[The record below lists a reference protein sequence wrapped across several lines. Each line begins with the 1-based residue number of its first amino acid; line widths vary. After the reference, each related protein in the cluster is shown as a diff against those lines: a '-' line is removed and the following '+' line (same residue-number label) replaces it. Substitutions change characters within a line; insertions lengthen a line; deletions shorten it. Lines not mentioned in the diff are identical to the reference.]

1 MSNKSDIVL
10 EKNVYTQSKIQPHII
25 KINNLRCVLVN
36 YPCSNVIST
45 GFFVKIGSAYESIEE
60 RGISH
65 FLEHML
71 FKKNKYCSK
80 MTNKLDELGIS
91 YNAATS
97 RDYTYYECHGNVS
110 QTKHLI
116 FLLFMIFTRPIFI
129 DKDVNKERLVIF
141 EEMKGDKMSNKK
153 QLFESTINQIY
164 NQRNENYSLPIIGN
178 TDTLNNINAKKLKN
192 FFDTYYHYDNATF
205 VVVGNIDV
213 EVITSYLKKLVNKY
227 PRSGTKT
234 EDIIFNDISSPPT
247 MIIKSMINPS
257 QTTMMINFF
266 IKGLSELQKLQLS
279 LLHHILTGNFMSILF
294 NELRVKRGLCYGID
308 SDNMLVKSNNK
319 YNGIFFIKVD
329 ADPENIKEC
338 LKLILQFILSK
349 KINRTTFLN
358 SKKSL
363 HNIISFSFQTSKDY
377 MYFYG
382 NMILNNENV
391 IPSNIIKILKE
402 TTLKD
407 INNLLTTIKNSNLY
421 VNMIGKY
428 VK

>member
-1 MSNKSDIVL
+1 MS
-10 EKNVYTQSKIQPHII
+10 KNFDSNTIQPHII

-36 YPCSNVIST
+36 YPCSNVISS
-45 GFFVKIGSAYESIEE
+45 GFFVKIGSAYESLEE

-110 QTKHLI
+110 QTKQII

-164 NQRNENYSLPIIGN
+164 NKRNENYSLPIIG
-178 TDTLNNINAKKLKN
+178 TLETLNGINAKKLQS
-192 FFDTYYHYDNATF
+192 FFNTYYHYDNATF
-205 VVVGNIDV
+205 VVVGNIDIN
-213 EVITSYLKKLVNKY
+213 VITSYLTKLVNKY
-227 PRSGTKT
+227 PRTGTKT
-234 EDIIFNDISSPPT
+234 NDIQFSEISTPPS
-247 MIIKSMINPS
+247 MNIKSTVNPS
-257 QTTMMINFF
+257 QTIMMVNFF
-266 IKGLSELQKLQLS
+266 IKGLTELQKLQLS

-308 SDNMLVKSNNK
+308 SENMLVKSNNK
-319 YNGIFFIKVD
+319 YNGIFYIKVD
-329 ADPENIKEC
+329 ADPSNIKEC
-338 LKLILQFILSK
+338 LKLILQFILTK

-382 NMILNNENV
+382 NMMLNNENI
-391 IPSNIIKILKE
+391 IPSKIIKILND

-407 INNLLTTIKNSNLY
+407 INNLLTIIKKSNLY

>member
-1 MSNKSDIVL
+1 MSTL
-10 EKNVYTQSKIQPHII
+10 QPHII
-25 KINNLRCVLVN
+25 TINNLRCVLVN

-45 GFFVKIGSAYESIEE
+45 SFFVKIGSAYESMNE

-97 RDYTYYECHGNVS
+97 RDYTYYECHGNIS
-110 QTKHLI
+110 QTKQLI

-164 NQRNENYSLPIIGN
+164 IKRNENYSLPIIGN
-178 TDTLNNINAKKLKN
+178 TDTLNSINAKKLKK

-205 VVVGNIDV
+205 VVVGNIDIP
-213 EVITSYLKKLVNKY
+213 VITTYLTKLVNKY
-227 PRSGTKT
+227 PRSGIKT
-234 EDIIFNDISSPPT
+234 EEIKFNDISTPPS
-247 MIIKSMINPS
+247 MNIKSTENPS
-257 QTTMMINFF
+257 QTIMMVNFY
-266 IKGLSELQKLQLS
+266 IKGLNELQKLQLG

-308 SDNMLVKSNNK
+308 SDNMLVKSDNK
-319 YNGIFFIKVD
+319 YNGIFYIKVD
-329 ADPENIKEC
+329 ADPIKIKEC
-338 LKLILQFILSK
+338 LKLILQFVLTK
-349 KINRTTFLN
+349 KINKTTFLN

-382 NMILNNENV
+382 NMLLNNENV
-391 IPSNIIKILKE
+391 IPSKIINILKE

-407 INNLLTTIKNSNLY
+407 INNLLSMIKNSNLY

>member
-1 MSNKSDIVL
+1 MS
-10 EKNVYTQSKIQPHII
+10 KNVEPKII
-25 KINNLRCVLVN
+25 KINNLRCILLN
-36 YPCSNVIST
+36 YPCSNVVST
-45 GFFVKIGSAYESIEE
+45 GFFVKVGSAYEKMEE

-71 FKKNKYCSK
+71 FKKNKYSNK

-97 RDYTYYECHGNVS
+97 REYTYYECHGNAS

-129 DKDVNKERLVIF
+129 EKDVNKERLVIF

-164 NQRNENYSLPIIGN
+164 SKINENYSLPIIGN
-178 TDTLNNINAKKLKN
+178 TETLNNINAKKLKT

-205 VVVGNIDV
+205 VVVGNINV
-213 EVITSYLKKLVNKY
+213 EEISTYLKKLVNKY
-227 PRSGTKT
+227 PRSGVKT
-234 EDIIFNDISSPPT
+234 NYLVFSDISTEPS
-247 MIIKSMINPS
+247 MFIKSTTNPS
-257 QTTMMINFF
+257 QTLMMVNFYV
-266 IKGLSELQKLQLS
+266 KNLTELQKFQLS

-308 SDNMLVKSNNK
+308 SDSMLVKSNDK
-319 YNGIFFIKVD
+319 YNGLVFIKVD
-329 ADPENIKEC
+329 ADPSKIKEC
-338 LKLILQFILSK
+338 LKLILNFILTK
-349 KINRTTFLN
+349 KINNRTFLN

-377 MYFYG
+377 LYFYG
-382 NMILNNENV
+382 NMILNDEN
-391 IPSNIIKILKE
+391 ITPTKIITLLKS
-402 TTLKD
+402 TTLND
-407 INNLLTTIKNSNLY
+407 INNLLSIIKKSNLY
-421 VNMIGKY
+421 VNMIGEYQK
-428 VK
+428 

>member
-1 MSNKSDIVL
+1 MSTDVSV
-10 EKNVYTQSKIQPHII
+10 QPHII

-36 YPCSNVIST
+36 YPCSNVISA

-97 RDYTYYECHGNVS
+97 RDYTYYECHGNIS
-110 QTKHLI
+110 QTKQLI
-116 FLLFMIFTRPIFI
+116 FLLFMIFTRPLFI

-153 QLFESTINQIY
+153 QLFELSINQIY

-178 TDTLNNINAKKLKN
+178 PETLNNINAKKLKT

-205 VVVGNIDV
+205 VIVGNIDINN
-213 EVITSYLKKLVNKY
+213 ITPYLKNLINKY
-227 PRSGTKT
+227 PRTGIKT
-234 EDIIFNDISSPPT
+234 EDIKFNDLSVLPSMFIKPT
-247 MIIKSMINPS
+247 IDPS
-257 QTTMMINFF
+257 QTIMMVNFF
-266 IKGLSELQKLQLS
+266 VKGLTQLQKLQLS

-308 SDNMLVKSNNK
+308 SDNMLVKSDDK
-319 YNGIFFIKVD
+319 YHGIFYIKVD
-329 ADPENIKEC
+329 ADPIKIKEC
-338 LKLILQFILSK
+338 LKLILQFILTK
-349 KINRTTFLN
+349 KINRSAFLN

-382 NMILNNENV
+382 NMLLNNENV
-391 IPSNIIKILKE
+391 IPTKIIKILKD

-407 INNLLTTIKNSNLY
+407 INNLLTIIKNSNLY